1 MFTELEWEISKHGDL
16 LEREHSQFI
25 VEKMEAYGKI
35 WQVFIGNQGGAQ
47 MAEIPNI
54 SNSLSELRIKFSEM
68 NYTIFESIVCMKRIH
83 DRHKT
88 VIQVH
93 HLNDSIDLL
102 NDFIAFM
109 AHVGRARDN
118 ALNIC
123 LLLFGKN
130 ETVSTQLVEWYEQ
143 RNSVLHG
150 KKLPFTIEDG
160 LYQIARPKGAEQRN
174 DYYNNQ
180 TWTEANNF
188 TFEFIADFIAQ
199 NFEKMTCVINKI
211 MHNWFANIEQ
221 RMSGEGL
228 RLASPPSSLT
238 INDNISTEI
247 SGSSK

>member
-35 WQVFIGNQGGAQ
+35 WQIFIGNQGGAQ
-47 MAEIPNI
+47 MAKISNI
-54 SNSLSELRIKFSEM
+54 SNSLSELRIQFSEL

-83 DRHKT
+83 DRHKA
-88 VIQVH
+88 VVEVH
-93 HLNDSIDLL
+93 KLDDSIDLL

-109 AHVGRARDN
+109 AHAGRARDS
-118 ALNIC
+118 AMNIC
-123 LLLFGKN
+123 QLLFGKN
-130 ETVSTQLVEWYEQ
+130 ETISTQLVEWYEQ

-150 KKLPFTIEDG
+150 KKLPFSIEDG
-160 LYQIARPKGAEQRN
+160 LYKIARPKGAEQRN

-188 TFEFIADFIAQ
+188 TFEFIADFIVQ
-199 NFEKMTCVINKI
+199 NFEEMTCIINKI
-211 MHNWFANIEQ
+211 MHTWFSNIKQ
-221 RMSGEGL
+221 RMSDEGL

-238 INDNISTEI
+238 INGNISTEI